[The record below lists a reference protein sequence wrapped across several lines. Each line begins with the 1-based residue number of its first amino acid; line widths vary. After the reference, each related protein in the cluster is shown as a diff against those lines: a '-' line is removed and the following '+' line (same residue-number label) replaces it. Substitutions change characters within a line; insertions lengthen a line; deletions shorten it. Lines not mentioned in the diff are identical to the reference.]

1 VSFEFQ
7 SIAIVGAGAIGLYY
21 GARLAQAGEDVRF
34 LLRSDY
40 DAVRSQGIR
49 IESTAGD
56 FHLLPDQ
63 VKAYRTPQEIGQV
76 DLVIVAWKT
85 TSNALFSE
93 VLPPLLHER
102 TQVLTLQ
109 NGLGNCEEIS
119 RMVPPERIM
128 GGLCF
133 VCINRL
139 GQGHAS
145 HTGGGRITI
154 GEYVQSQMGRAEAVA
169 RRFSAAGISC
179 DAAPLLAEAQWK
191 KLIWNVPFN
200 GLSIVEGC
208 ITTDVLLS
216 RPEVEA
222 RIRLLMREVI
232 VAARLQGL
240 SLEDALMD
248 LNIDRTRPMGP
259 YRPSSM
265 IDFVEGREIEL
276 EAIWG
281 EPLRRALAVGAEMPE
296 LSRLYLELRQF
307 VESA

>member
-1 VSFEFQ
+1 M
-7 SIAIVGAGAIGLYY
+7 
-21 GARLAQAGEDVRF
+21 RF

-40 DAVRSQGIR
+40 DAVREHGIR
-49 IESTAGD
+49 IESMAGD
-56 FHLLPDQ
+56 FHLPADR
-63 VKAYRTPQEIGQV
+63 VNACRTPQEIGPV

-119 RMVPPERIM
+119 RIVPPERIM

-139 GQGHAS
+139 GHGHAS

-154 GEYVQSQMGRAEAVA
+154 GEYSQQGAMGRAEAVA

-179 DAAPLLAEAQWK
+179 DAAPSLAEAQWK

-200 GLSIVEGC
+200 GLSIVEGG

-240 SLEDALMD
+240 SLEDALID

-281 EPLRRALAVGAEMPE
+281 EPLRRALAAGAEMPE
-296 LSRLYLELRQF
+296 LSRLYLELRQL